1 MPIHKLKD
9 VKGLNFT
16 KGKIKIILAML
27 IWGTIGIFVRLINLS
42 SVEIAFA
49 RAFIGSLFLF
59 ILGILKGGILKI
71 NDFKKNLFLLII
83 SGGIIGVNWIF
94 LFQGYKYTTISN
106 ATLSYY
112 FAPIFIAIFSSIIL
126 KEKLNLRKIL
136 CILGALV
143 GLFLI
148 LKNGDITDTSYNHIK
163 GILYGLSGAVLY
175 AIVVILNKQ
184 IKGIPTFNVTLIQLF
199 MAGIVLLP
207 FVFPENNLHTLDMKS
222 ILILSILG
230 IIHTGIAYLLYFS
243 GIKDVE
249 GQSIAILS
257 YIDPIFAV
265 IISSVILEETMGILQ
280 IIGGVL
286 ILGSTYLSERI

>member
-27 IWGTIGIFVRLINLS
+27 IWGTIGVFVRLINLS

-59 ILGILKGGILKI
+59 ILGILKGGRLKI

-148 LKNGDITDTSYNHIK
+148 LKNGDTTDTSYNHIK

>member
-148 LKNGDITDTSYNHIK
+148 LKNGDTTDTSYNHIK

>member
-27 IWGTIGIFVRLINLS
+27 IWGTIGVFVRLINLS

-148 LKNGDITDTSYNHIK
+148 LKNGDTTDTSYNHIK